1 MKLKIDLKE
10 SSTPLEFTNVKNS
23 YTKGPLFCIHSD
35 NTVTKIPIQNIWRI
49 VEDYVSANTDEV
61 KEDWGKVA
69 DKPSNKEA
77 WDWTKVIDKPSKPAG
92 QPSAEFFRDKREKP
106 TLEEWWEDMTRH
118 LGYPAST
125 SFTPPPTQSEN
136 AIKELCGFVDW
147 ELISEEPL
155 TEDFIREFQDYVVW
169 DYVSGNSTL
178 SEDFIREFQDRV
190 DWVGI
195 SINQTLS
202 ENFIREFKDRVD
214 WRKISRYQTLSEEFR
229 KEFKDRI

>member
-23 YTKGPLFCIHSD
+23 YTKGPLFCIYSD

-61 KEDWGKVA
+61 T
-69 DKPSNKEA
+69 DKPSKKGD
-77 WDWTKVIDKPSKPAG
+77 WDWTEVTDKPRKPAG

-106 TLEEWWEDMTRH
+106 TLEEFWEDMTQH

-125 SFTPPPTQSEN
+125 SFTPPPTQSED
-136 AIKELCGFVDW
+136 AIEELCSYVDW
-147 ELISEEPL
+147 GLISENRLSEN
-155 TEDFIREFQDYVVW
+155 FIREFQDYVVW
-169 DYVSGNSTL
+169 DYVSGNSPL
-178 SEDFIREFQDRV
+178 SENFIREFQDKFDWNVVSMDQVLSEPFIREFQDRV
-190 DWVGI
+190 DWVCI
-195 SINQTLS
+195 
-202 ENFIREFKDRVD
+202 FA
-214 WRKISRYQTLSEEFR
+214 YQVLSEEFR

>member
-10 SSTPLEFTNVKNS
+10 SSTPLEFTDVKNS
-23 YTKGPLFCIHSD
+23 YTKGPLFCIYSD

-61 KEDWGKVA
+61 KEAWGKVA
-69 DKPSNKEA
+69 
-77 WDWTKVIDKPSKPAG
+77 DKPSKPAG
-92 QPSAEFFRDKREKP
+92 QPSTEFFRDKREKP
-106 TLEEWWEDMTRH
+106 TLEEFWEDMTQH

-178 SEDFIREFQDRV
+178 SEPFIREFQDRLDWVSISEFQTLSEPFIREFQDRV
-190 DWVGI
+190 DWAMI
-195 SINQTLS
+195 FT
-202 ENFIREFKDRVD
+202 
-214 WRKISRYQTLSEEFR
+214 YQVLSEEF
-229 KEFKDRI
+229 KKFYEDRI